1 MKTRIGFEIG
11 RTSRLIRRRLDS
23 SATKSYIDNLTGTH
37 GRAIGY
43 FWHNRHRDIFQKDFE
58 QEFGIRRSTASS
70 MLSLMEKN
78 GLITRQSVPYDAR
91 LKKIVLTDKAVE
103 IQNFVNKN
111 LDEFEEGISR
121 GISNEELEVFFG
133 VLEKIRE
140 NLNNPDGKV
149 GIKE

>member
-1 MKTRIGFEIG
+1 MKRRIGFEIG
-11 RTSRLIRRRLDS
+11 RTSRLIRRHLDS
-23 SATKSYIDNLTGTH
+23 SATKTYIDNLTGTH
-37 GRAIGY
+37 GRAIGF
-43 FWHNRHRDIFQKDFE
+43 FWHNRDKDIFQRDFE
-58 QEFGIRRSTASS
+58 QEFNIRRSTASS
-70 MLSLMEKN
+70 MLTLMEKN
-78 GLITRQSVPYDAR
+78 GLIARQSVPYDAR
-91 LKKIVLTDKAVE
+91 LKKIVLTDKALE

>member
-1 MKTRIGFEIG
+1 
-11 RTSRLIRRRLDS
+11 
-23 SATKSYIDNLTGTH
+23 
-37 GRAIGY
+37 
-43 FWHNRHRDIFQKDFE
+43 
-58 QEFGIRRSTASS
+58 
-70 MLSLMEKN
+70 MEKN